1 MDVREDSKELRS
13 RNNRAVRANAPLAAN
28 FEDCLQAFDRLRAT
42 IYSSKKDLEDEHN
55 LGEDCYS
62 RLRTWGHGSG
72 ASSRA
77 LDHRLR
83 KSPQLGTS
91 TLDLLAELQS
101 ILQEGE
107 QHFLQK
113 APARLTR

>member
-13 RNNRAVRANAPLAAN
+13 RHNRAVRAKAPLAAN
-28 FEDCLQAFDRLRAT
+28 FEDCLQTFDRLRAT
-42 IYSSKKDLEDEHN
+42 IHSSKKDLEDEHI

-62 RLRTWGHGSG
+62 RLRSWGHDSG

-83 KSPQLGTS
+83 KSSQLGS
-91 TLDLLAELQS
+91 TTLELLVELQS
-101 ILQEGE
+101 VLQEGE
-107 QHFLQK
+107 QCL
-113 APARLTR
+113 L

>member
-1 MDVREDSKELRS
+1 MDAIEDSKEI
-13 RNNRAVRANAPLAAN
+13 RNRHNRAVRAKAPLAAN

-42 IYSSKKDLEDEHN
+42 IQANKRDLKDEYI

-62 RLRTWGHGSG
+62 RLRSWGYDSG

-83 KSPQLGTS
+83 KSAQLVAA
-91 TLDLLAELQS
+91 TLDLLEELYS
-101 ILQEGE
+101 ILVEGK
-107 QHFLQK
+107 QNLLQRP
-113 APARLTR
+113 PAHS

>member
-13 RNNRAVRANAPLAAN
+13 RHNRAVRAKAPLAAN

-42 IYSSKKDLEDEHN
+42 IHSSKKNLEDEYI

-62 RLRTWGHGSG
+62 RLRSWGHDSG
-72 ASSRA
+72 AASRA

-83 KSPQLGTS
+83 KSSQLGTA
-91 TLDLLAELQS
+91 TLELLSELQLT
-101 ILQEGE
+101 LQEGE
-107 QHFLQK
+107 QRFL
-113 APARLTR
+113 